1 MIVPF
6 EVEHRRQRA
15 RIIGHVLGEPGGLF
29 GGQRTPGHE
38 MIDAARHAGIAGAIP
53 VHPEI
58 GVDIVLALGRL
69 HEDEVRAGGA
79 GRVEI
84 DIFLIARHVD
94 PLDRHA
100 AGPVNARMGTIV
112 ALHGAI
118 KPSARGAGDQKG
130 REHG

>member
-1 MIVPF
+1 MVVPL
-6 EVEHRRQRA
+6 EIEHRRQGRGVV
-15 RIIGHVLGEPGGLF
+15 RHVLHEPRRLLGS
-29 GGQRTPGHE
+29 QRAPGHE
-38 MIDAARHAGIAGAIP
+38 VIGAARHAGIAGAIP